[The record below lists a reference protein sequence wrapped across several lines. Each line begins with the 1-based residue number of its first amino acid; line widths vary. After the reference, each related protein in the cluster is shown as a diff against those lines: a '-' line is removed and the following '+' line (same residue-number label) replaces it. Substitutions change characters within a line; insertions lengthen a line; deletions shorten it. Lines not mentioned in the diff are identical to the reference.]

1 MVEDKAFFDILIKHP
16 YQFSEDEKDDLE
28 RIGKKYPYFQIAKT
42 MQLKYLKER
51 NLPLQNLLVETAAQT
66 IDRKVLFMYIED
78 DKLLFR
84 SQEKVAVK
92 VSKKDEAKPEII
104 QEVKQIDKPKDEVVV
119 DLAALEKLST
129 HQVEK
134 SVEKIVEISQKEETK
149 TSSERIKELADKLL
163 IDSPDSDEKNIDN
176 KSEKCRGVTIGNKQN
191 VIPKR
196 NIDQKMSYLD
206 WLDQINKPKKEK
218 KSNIFD
224 AIDTFLK
231 NKPKIV
237 PVKNKSYK
245 APAIIEESVAEKQML
260 MTETLAN
267 LYVKQKKYDK
277 AIQAFKIL
285 SLKYPKKSSYFA
297 NRISEIKQN

>member
-1 MVEDKAFFDILIKHP
+1 MVKDKDFFDILLKYP
-16 YQFSEDEKDDLE
+16 YQFSEEENDNLKN
-28 RIGKKYPYFQIAKT
+28 ISKKYPYFQVAKT
-42 MQLKYLKER
+42 MQLKFLKER
-51 NLPLQNLLVETAAQT
+51 KLSLKELLATTAAQT

-78 DKLLFR
+78 DKLLFQ
-84 SQEKVAVK
+84 SKEKPVK
-92 VSKKDEAKPEII
+92 KQKEEQKEKP
-104 QEVKQIDKPKDEVVV
+104 IDKVVV
-119 DLAALEKLST
+119 NLSALEKLST
-129 HQVEK
+129 QK
-134 SVEKIVEISQKEETK
+134 SEESIEKIVEISQTK
-149 TSSERIKELADKLL
+149 
-163 IDSPDSDEKNIDN
+163 DEK
-176 KSEKCRGVTIGNKQN
+176 KLKQ
-191 VIPKR
+191 PFK
-196 NIDQKMSYLD
+196 DKKMSYLD
-206 WLDQINKPKKEK
+206 WLEQVNQPEKEK

-237 PVKNKSYK
+237 PVKNKTYK
-245 APAIIEESVAEKQML
+245 APAIIEESVAERQML